1 MTPGRPG
8 AGVATDGRVN
18 VLHTLPDL
26 AVAGG
31 QRVVL
36 DLVRRLDPDRFAV
49 TVVSLSGDGG
59 MGPRFEGA
67 GLAPVVLPHGGR
79 LGRAATLG
87 ALARLIV
94 DRDIDIVHV
103 HGSVE
108 LPYAVAAAALTR
120 RPLVRH
126 VHGLGRR
133 SGDGGLPPPS
143 PPTGARRLISWARSR
158 LVQRSF
164 VTVSEAA
171 YRDRLAA
178 ASATGESVY
187 LVTNGIDPAPYEH
200 PLGAEYAAALRA
212 DLAIQ
217 DASPVLVDVAA
228 LRPKKGHLDLVA
240 ALPAIRDRWP
250 AAVLLLVGDGPMR
263 DELEDAARD
272 LGLNDAVRLLGARDD
287 VAAVLSVSDVF
298 VFPSHSEGFPL
309 APLEAMAS
317 GTPVV
322 GYRIPAL
329 EAFVTD
335 GETGVLTP
343 VGDADKLAAGV
354 LALLDDPP
362 RAHRIA
368 AAGRS
373 LAVERYTI
381 DRSARTLERVYE
393 DVLASS
399 RRWARKCRTTQAPE
413 YDRGSSSTR

>member
-1 MTPGRPG
+1 MTPGRRG
-8 AGVATDGRVN
+8 AGIATDRRVN

-36 DLVRRLDPDRFAV
+36 DLVRRLDPGRFAV
-49 TVVSLSGDGG
+49 TVASLSGHGG
-59 MGPRFEGA
+59 MGPRFEA
-67 GLAPVVLPHGGR
+67 VGLPPVILPHGGS
-79 LGRAATLG
+79 LGRAATVG

-94 DRDIDIVHV
+94 ARDVDIVHV

-133 SGDGGLPPPS
+133 TGDGDGPAPS
-143 PPTGARRLISWARSR
+143 PPTRATRLLRRARSR
-158 LVQRSF
+158 FVQRSF

-187 LVTNGIDPAPYEH
+187 LVTNGIDPVPYEH
-200 PLGAEYAAALRA
+200 RLGAEDAAALRA
-212 DLAIQ
+212 DLGIQ

-228 LRPKKGHLDLVA
+228 LRPKKGHLDLIA
-240 ALPAIRDRWP
+240 ALPAIRERWP
-250 AAVLLLVGDGPMR
+250 RAALLLVGDGPTR
-263 DELEDAARD
+263 DELEAAARD
-272 LGLNDAVRLLGARDD
+272 RGLGDAVRFLGARDD
-287 VAAVLSVSDVF
+287 VAALLSVSDVF

-322 GYRIPAL
+322 AYRIPAL

-335 GETGVLTP
+335 DETGVLTP

-354 LALLDDPP
+354 LALLDDPS

-373 LAVERYTI
+373 LAVGQHTI
-381 DRSARTLERVYE
+381 DRSAQALERVYE

-413 YDRGSSSTR
+413 